1 MLCFDK
7 VSVSLC
13 VALIVVGTKLT
24 GQLRSL
30 ACSSCHKIQ
39 KNGGV
44 STVRGHEWPVAF
56 VAAVIEEIL
65 PQLWYS
71 LSTKF
76 RNLKYCS
83 NSTIRILEVT
93 TLNDFYSSIKYIS
106 PGSIHIQSNWCIL
119 LQATSRMSLYYKL
132 SITWHWF
139 GKEHFLFFFP
149 FCDLQSTVNEVSEVY
164 VSAHFRFVSL
174 YLKTVPICW
183 YKKLSCHR
191 RIFSYRVM
199 IIASES
205 VLNFCSGSVDSINL
219 FVLEF
224 IYGF

>member
-13 VALIVVGTKLT
+13 VALIVVETKLT

-44 STVRGHEWPVAF
+44 STVRGHEWQVAF

-93 TLNDFYSSIKYIS
+93 ILNDFYSSIKYIS

-149 FCDLQSTVNEVSEVY
+149 PFVIYNRLLTK
-164 VSAHFRFVSL
+164 FRRCTFQRILDL
-174 YLKTVPICW
+174 YLYILRL
-183 YKKLSCHR
+183 YLSADIKNCLVIVEYFR
-191 RIFSYRVM
+191 IELWLSRVNLFLTFVAVQLILLIFS
-199 IIASES
+199 
-205 VLNFCSGSVDSINL
+205 C
-219 FVLEF
+219 
-224 IYGF
+224 